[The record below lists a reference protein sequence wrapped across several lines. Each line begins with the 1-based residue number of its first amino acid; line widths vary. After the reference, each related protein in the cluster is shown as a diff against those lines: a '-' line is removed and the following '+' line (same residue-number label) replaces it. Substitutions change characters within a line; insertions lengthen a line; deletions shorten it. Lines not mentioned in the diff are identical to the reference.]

1 MLDTNEKKNSVPLKA
16 ALSSI
21 PQRIYED
28 LAGKI
33 SRGDIAYGE
42 QLPVL
47 PELCEIYD
55 TSQMTVR
62 RALEELE
69 RNGFIQRQRGR
80 GKGTFAIKRN
90 FQASIRLLF
99 VNHQEV
105 LRSPIEYHHEAF
117 DLIAGVREAA
127 AGENV
132 AVHTVVPSTFDSISP
147 PNTQTGAVGY
157 MIIAMDWTAY
167 IEGVRL
173 ANQHQAP
180 FVLLNAPNPGFP
192 CVRVDIEEAAFLAV
206 QHLAQ
211 LGHRRIAYVGC
222 QKNEWFS
229 PRWEGYRRALTTYGL
244 PYDPSLFYY
253 TDGVDPKKEE
263 AALNH
268 LLALS
273 EPPTAIFTSTD
284 YRAFNLMNCCRKL
297 GISIP
302 EDLSLCGYD
311 NIAGTADVIP
321 SLTTV
326 HHARLEQGKEAVS
339 LLLDLMYSG
348 KSEKLD
354 RLIKPYVVERDSTA
368 PPKSVLDR

>member
-1 MLDTNEKKNSVPLKA
+1 
-16 ALSSI
+16 I

-33 SRGDIAYGE
+33 SRGDIAYME

-47 PELCEIYD
+47 PELCELYA

-69 RNGFIQRQRGR
+69 RNGFIRRQRGR
-80 GKGTFAIKRN
+80 GKGTFAIKKN

-132 AVHTVVPSTFDSISP
+132 AVHNVVPSTFDSISAP
-147 PNTQTGAVGY
+147 STETGAVSVGY
-157 MIIAMDWTAY
+157 IIIAMDWISY

-192 CVRVDIEEAAFLAV
+192 CVRVDMEEAAFLAV

-211 LGHRRIAYVGC
+211 SGHQRIAYVGC
-222 QKNEWFS
+222 KTGEWFS
-229 PRWEGYRRALTTYGL
+229 PRWEGYRRALAECGL
-244 PYDPSLFYY
+244 AYDADLFYY
-253 TDGVDPKKEE
+253 TDGVDPKMEE

-268 LLALS
+268 LLGLS
-273 EPPTAIFTSTD
+273 EPPTAIFTSSD
-284 YRAFNLMNCCRKL
+284 YCAFNLMNHCRKL

-311 NIAGTADVIP
+311 NIAGAADVIP

-348 KSEKLD
+348 KSEKTD
-354 RLIKPYVVERDSTA
+354 RLIKPYVVERESTA
-368 PPKSVLDR
+368 PPKVILNH